1 MTYSW
6 YLDGAN
12 QGVLSNFYTYS
23 SGQIEPGI
31 HSVKVEVSNGRKT
44 TCQEWNLTILDLQ
57 LFGDFND
64 NTDDSDIEELY
75 CADGT
80 LYFSAN
86 DQEHGQEL
94 WMYNSEGVR
103 MVKDIFPGES
113 SSTPSDFSHIDDT
126 VYFTAIDGQSSRL
139 LYRTD
144 GTAEGTQIVNDT
156 IGAVQS
162 SSRTVN
168 VLEDVVYF
176 SGYNSTVG
184 NELFG
189 YNHSS
194 EEMYLIEDINPNAAS
209 STPYQLT
216 PFKDELYFIAY
227 DDVFGREVFKT
238 DGTSVS
244 LVIDVNLGLNNGE
257 PSTITTSGDYLYFLA
272 QNSSIGTELFATDG
286 ATAGMVKDIYPG
298 STSSNCFWVTDV
310 NGTLFFRARDTGTDM
325 ELWKSDGTEGG
336 TIRVKDIF
344 PGGSR
349 SYINTIVDYNGTA
362 YFGAYDG
369 NTSVGRELW
378 KSDGTD
384 AGTVLAADVVL
395 GEEGSYPDRLTVAG
409 DKLYFSGYS
418 TALGHELYTYH
429 PAEGA
434 N

>member
-1 MTYSW
+1 MYVEDYLLDFYVSYFHFNLSITNYNMVGRMSEKSKHFVKNLKKWKKEIIVFSGIGILVIGGFLGAFYSFYGPLINLISPPIISSYSPEINPILTQEESYEFGVIASDPKGYSLTYTW
-6 YLDGAN
+6 YLNDVN

-23 SGQIEPGI
+23 YGQIEPGI

-44 TCQEWNLTILDLQ
+44 TCQEWNLTILELQ

-64 NTDDSDIEELY
+64 NTEDSDIEELY

-80 LYFSAN
+80 LYFSAD
-86 DQEHGQEL
+86 DQNTGRNYGCTTLKGYGWSRIFFLVNQVPVL
-94 WMYNSEGVR
+94 LISAILMIQYILLPL
-103 MVKDIFPGES
+103 MVK
-113 SSTPSDFSHIDDT
+113 
-126 VYFTAIDGQSSRL
+126 SSRL

-216 PFKDELYFIAY
+216 PLKDELYFIAY

-238 DGTSVS
+238 DG
-244 LVIDVNLGLNNGE
+244 N
-257 PSTITTSGDYLYFLA
+257 
-272 QNSSIGTELFATDG
+272 
-286 ATAGMVKDIYPG
+286 
-298 STSSNCFWVTDV
+298 
-310 NGTLFFRARDTGTDM
+310 
-325 ELWKSDGTEGG
+325 
-336 TIRVKDIF
+336 
-344 PGGSR
+344 
-349 SYINTIVDYNGTA
+349 
-362 YFGAYDG
+362 
-369 NTSVGRELW
+369 
-378 KSDGTD
+378 
-384 AGTVLAADVVL
+384 
-395 GEEGSYPDRLTVAG
+395 
-409 DKLYFSGYS
+409 
-418 TALGHELYTYH
+418 
-429 PAEGA
+429 
-434 N
+434 